1 MEKEVPT
8 TPNGDTTAAG
18 QNHFRWTIRRKLI
31 CVIMGTSVTALI
43 LAGLIFLLW
52 DWQVQR
58 QGLIRDMRVQAEIA
72 AENCKAAV
80 QFGDVDGAKQTLQV
94 FRVKPT
100 VEYVCILNQEDEI
113 FADFYQGTLHK
124 NHSHEGAEKLKCLGI
139 DLKELSEKD
148 YYFTKEFLVLS
159 QKIVLDGEPI
169 ARILVCSNL
178 KPLREALQRSAV
190 INLSILLLA
199 AVAAYILSSNL
210 QRLISRPILL
220 LAEAAKQVSKRKDY
234 SVRAEQSSRD
244 EVGILIEAFN
254 GMLEQIQKEIEQRQK
269 AQIELIQHR
278 DHLEEMVNE
287 RTAEL
292 RQSNRQ
298 LEVAVEKANLLA
310 RQAQEASR
318 AKSEFLANMSHE
330 IRTPMNSII
339 GFSDILNEEPGV
351 DPEHRKYIQL
361 ILNNGRMLLQL
372 INDILDFSKIEAG
385 KLDTEI
391 VEISLLEFLEDLNS
405 LLRPMAMNKG
415 LEFDILQCS
424 DLPSVI
430 YSDPV
435 RVRQCLV
442 NLVSNAIKFTAAG
455 HVFVN
460 VYVQRQ
466 EDGDYIRF
474 DVEDTGIG
482 IPKDK
487 IEKVFE
493 AFTQADGSTTRKYGG
508 TGLGLTITRQL
519 VQLLGGSIEV
529 RSEEGKGSVFSIIL
543 PAGVKVSEQPVMNRY
558 QHSESVVED
567 LTKAKPI
574 QEGPLRGHVL
584 VAEDA
589 KGNQVLIRLLLEKMG
604 LEVEIVENGREAVER
619 ALQGK
624 FDLIFMDMQMPVMSG
639 YDASRM
645 LRERGCR
652 LPIIALTAHA
662 MKEDEKKCVA
672 AGCSGY
678 LQKPIDREKL
688 KEVLSTYLAGKEDDM
703 DKQVDRIR
711 SEVEKLTDLCQ
722 SAVEKPRGTS
732 ESKAADSTPPPIRWE
747 DLSKICD
754 DSEILQVVAQT
765 VLEETP
771 SVLEQLQKAVDC
783 QDVSNVQL
791 LAHRIKGTAR
801 NMAAVELAEKAFALE
816 LAAKGNQMANAAF
829 MLGEIRQAFGR
840 LRAFLTQEDWIER
853 VKGADSAG
861 S

>member
-1 MEKEVPT
+1 MGNEVHSGL
-8 TPNGDTTAAG
+8 NGDTTTSG
-18 QNHFRWTIRRKLI
+18 PNYFRWTIRRKLI
-31 CVIMGTSVTALI
+31 CVIMGTSVAALI
-43 LAGLIFLLW
+43 VAGLIFLFW

-58 QGLIRDMRVQAEIA
+58 QGLIQDMRVQAEIA

-80 QFGDVDGAKQTLQV
+80 QFGDVDGAQQTLQV

-100 VEYVCILNQEDEI
+100 VEYVCILNEEGEI
-113 FADFYQGTLHK
+113 FADFYQGSQHK
-124 NHSHEGAEKLKCLGI
+124 NHTQTGAEKLKCLGI
-139 DLKELSEKD
+139 DLKELSEKN

-169 ARILVCSNL
+169 ARILLCSNL
-178 KPLREALQRSAV
+178 KPLREALQRSVV

-210 QRLISRPILL
+210 QRLISGPILS
-220 LAEAAKQVSKRKDY
+220 LAEVAKLVSKRKDY
-234 SVRAEQSSRD
+234 SVRAEQISRD
-244 EVGILIEAFN
+244 EEIGILIEAFN

-298 LEVAVEKANLLA
+298 LELAVEKANLLA

-405 LLRPMAMNKG
+405 LLRPMALNKG
-415 LEFDILQCS
+415 LEFEILQCS

-455 HVFVN
+455 HVFIN

-466 EDGDYIRF
+466 KDGDYIRF

-519 VQLLGGSIEV
+519 VQLLGGSVEV

-567 LTKAKPI
+567 LTKARPTR
-574 QEGPLRGHVL
+574 EGPLRGHVL

-589 KGNQVLIRLLLEKMG
+589 KGNQALIRLLLEKMG
-604 LEVEIVENGREAVER
+604 LEVEIVENGQEAVER
-619 ALQGK
+619 TLQGN

-662 MKEDEKKCVA
+662 MKEDEKKCLA

-688 KEVLSTYLAGKEDDM
+688 KEVLYTYLGGKEDDM

-711 SEVEKLTDLCQ
+711 AEVEKLTDLCQ
-722 SAVEKPRGTS
+722 SAVEGPKPPLG
-732 ESKAADSTPPPIRWE
+732 SKAAGSTPPPIRWE

-754 DSEILQVVAQT
+754 DPEILQVVAQT

-771 SVLEQLQKAVDC
+771 SVLEQLQKAVDS
-783 QDVSNVQL
+783 QDVPNVQL

-816 LAAKGNQMANAAF
+816 LAAKGNQMENAAS
-829 MLGEIRQAFGR
+829 MLGEIRQAFAR
-840 LRAFLTQEDWIER
+840 LSAFLTQEDWIER
-853 VKGADSAG
+853 VKEADHG